1 MTECPNCGNKA
12 QAGEVEC
19 SHCGT
24 DLAYV
29 KEKLSRK
36 ETEDAEQKKKIER
49 MNARL
54 FGLIEKMTEDQLE
67 LLLES
72 AEELH
77 GKKKRVHDRYPCLIT
92 VDCVYQSR
100 ASNQFVKNISLGGV
114 FIETRESFSEGEEV
128 SLTLSFGHHSKPF
141 RITAEIVRLIPEGIG
156 VQFKIKS
163 QIQEE
168 LIQNILKE
176 LKKIKKQKTS

>member
-1 MTECPNCGNKA
+1 MTKCPNCGNKA
-12 QAGEVEC
+12 QAGEMEC

-36 ETEDAEQKKKIER
+36 ETEDTEQKKKFER

-54 FGLIEKMTEDQLE
+54 FELIEKMTEDQLE

-72 AEELH
+72 AEELF

-92 VDCVYQSR
+92 TDCVYQSR
-100 ASNQFVKNISLGGV
+100 ASNQFVKNISLSGV
-114 FIETRESFSEGEEV
+114 FIETSESFAEGEEV

-141 RITAEIVRLIPEGIG
+141 RITGEIVRLITEGIG
-156 VQFKIKS
+156 VKFKIKS
-163 QIQEE
+163 QIQVE

-176 LKKIKKQKTS
+176 LKQIKK

>member
-1 MTECPNCGNKA
+1 MECPNCGKKV
-12 QAGEVEC
+12 QTGELEC

-36 ETEDAEQKKKIER
+36 ETEDTEQKKKFER

-54 FGLIEKMTEDQLE
+54 FELIEKMTEDQLE

-72 AEELH
+72 AEELR
-77 GKKKRVHDRYPCLIT
+77 GKKKRAHDRYPCLLT
-92 VDCVYQSR
+92 ADCVYQSR
-100 ASNQFVKNISLGGV
+100 AFNKFVKNISLSGV
-114 FIETRESFSEGEEV
+114 FIETSESFSEGEEV

-141 RITAEIVRLIPEGIG
+141 RITAEIVRLTSEGIG

-176 LKKIKKQKTS
+176 LKKIKK